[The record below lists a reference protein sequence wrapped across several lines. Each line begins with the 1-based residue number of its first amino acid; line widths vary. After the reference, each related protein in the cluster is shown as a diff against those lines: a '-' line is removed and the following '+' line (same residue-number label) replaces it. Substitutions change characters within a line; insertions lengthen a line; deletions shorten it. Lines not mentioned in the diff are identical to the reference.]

1 MADAKEEL
9 SCPITYEELRDI
21 EKEFEDVETE
31 ISKWTLK
38 KIISISSY
46 NENAITSIYITVW
59 SHFLML
65 FTY

>member
-38 KIISISSY
+38 KAFQYLLI
-46 NENAITSIYITVW
+46 
-59 SHFLML
+59 MKMQ
-65 FTY
+65 

>member
-38 KIISISSY
+38 R
-46 NENAITSIYITVW
+46 N
-59 SHFLML
+59 HFNIL
-65 FTY
+65 